1 MSWLEDEL
9 EKWREANKDKFR
21 ADPKPT
27 ETYVDREDRTAVSD
41 NELEADPFKDSQ
53 FESQNIEDQKIREND
68 LSTRNT
74 VNEIRDI
81 NPNYLDANTV
91 ANIEVYKYYAER
103 KPLTN
108 FNGNA
113 AEFQKS
119 FGLSGIY
126 NEFNKASG
134 GNFNPETFHKFILE
148 TPLDTFKDIHNEYKS
163 NEYAQLVQSNTEL
176 QLAKKYGSGEYT
188 LSTDS
193 ILDEKKTN
201 TDFMEVIMNKIIP
214 FVDPFDEKTDFG
226 NMKNRTEIRGEG
238 LVTQLYYQ
246 NKEAYEAIIKD
257 AVNEYLGPQYDVMP
271 VDIIQ
276 ETELGAESSSP
287 STEQNYAI
295 VNKETGTYSYLYQDG
310 LTDDMAAVGNSM
322 VKDLPMWL
330 TIGLDIAIMKKFRGV
345 KAYTGLFATGAGY
358 SMGNDLMNDYWRLP
372 NADYTDP
379 SGGGIQYGK
388 AAIFGT
394 TSVVA
399 TAVLGGLPKAHYD
412 AKMFLQEGIVGSD
425 SVAIAQK
432 LQEMNIDPATIM
444 SVGDFYPVLKALEK
458 QVNAIT
464 NRGDSKN
471 RISQKAFQEHF
482 NLLNIIAEGKVDI
495 KALNLTDDTF
505 NSIFFLNEQAIL
517 SELKRKGLKVS
528 DLGGAELQGGT
539 YLRKLIDNYNSMN
552 QKITAE
558 GYDQIRLGF
567 RNIQDEVSANGNTIG
582 FVVPNEI
589 KKTIQDKV
597 NLASFSRVKQVDQV
611 DEFGKKVYQA
621 DGKTTVK
628 EFKEDTLNLSLFDD
642 KSQAL
647 IKNIFGIEDTTT
659 TFGRVIKSEGDD
671 VKVLEGLFVGEGQNI
686 FTSILKLKQNMGD
699 LIRKEQVNNGYA
711 SSSAVGQQA
720 IEIMTIL
727 DGIITPNNFKQFNQA
742 GDEIPLDKIVMDNI
756 NATLTG
762 LNSMNQFYKHN
773 AKLNEMAIFKQLLDD
788 SNADKLLTTTW
799 REMVESKSMPEKA
812 ELFDSL
818 FSNIKNLNDKDIDRI
833 FPIDKFVMLDGAE
846 VSVRDLIFPD
856 KEAFKKMTSIK
867 KTDQIISYI
876 QDSFVETITKRARYE
891 PDTVIKELEA
901 IRANDNLLFKTLV
914 GGDRADNVLVALD
927 TYARQLKNLNETL
940 VSSFRG
946 QEITPSSI
954 MRFINEGKDDDIYK
968 FWLAAGKTDDKAF
981 QNYISSNY
989 VTNRLSGIISGSG
1002 KDTVID
1008 FGKATTKIDQLFK
1021 DIGKSPDLQKMIGE
1035 DAIQQLTNLRFI
1047 FNHMTRSNDAGTSLV
1062 AAQVASAVASPEH
1075 TSKWLGAILDITRYN
1090 LIGNFIYSETVSKKV
1105 IDNAIKGISVKKSK
1119 YYENWHNQ
1127 FSVPALHSASI
1138 EFMNLDA
1145 HFGTLTGEL
1154 HYKMERTY
1162 ENMRNELGLYSTEYP
1177 TSDAKDKIGYTNIEP
1192 FGRPADLFSPLNNKP
1207 KIKNIFEEEEDE
1219 TPLNSIFKQ
1228 YL

>member
-1 MSWLEDEL
+1 MGWLEDEL
-9 EKWREANKDKFR
+9 EKWQEANKDKFR

-27 ETYVDREDRTAVSD
+27 ETYVKPEDRTASSD
-41 NELEADPFKDSQ
+41 NELKADPFLGSE
-53 FESQNIEDQKIREND
+53 FEATDPEDKILHETD

-74 VNEIRDI
+74 LLAPEIKNI

-91 ANIEVYKYYAER
+91 ANIEVYKHYAER
-103 KPLTN
+103 KPLDN
-108 FNGNA
+108 FGGNA
-113 AEFQKS
+113 KEFQES
-119 FGLSGIY
+119 FGLSAIY

-134 GNFNPETFHKFILE
+134 GNFTPETFHKFILE
-148 TPLDTFKDIHNEYKS
+148 TPLDVFKDIHNDYKS

-176 QLAKKYGSGEYT
+176 QLAQKYGSGLYT
-188 LSTDS
+188 LSVDS

-201 TDFMEVIMNKIIP
+201 TDFMEVILNKIIP
-214 FVDPFDEKTDFG
+214 FVDPFDEKSDFG
-226 NMKNRTEIRGEG
+226 SASNRTEIRGDG

-246 NKEAYEAIIKD
+246 NREGYEAIIKD
-257 AVNEYLGPQYDVMP
+257 SINEYLGAEYDLMP
-271 VDIIQ
+271 VDIVQ
-276 ETELGAESSSP
+276 ETSLGAESDSP
-287 STEQNYAI
+287 SSKQNYVI

-330 TIGLDIAIMKKFRGV
+330 TIGLDIAIMSKLRGV
-345 KAYTGLFATGAGY
+345 RAYGSLFATGAGY
-358 SMGNDLMNDYWRLP
+358 SIGNDLLNDYWRFR
-372 NADYTDP
+372 NIDYTDP
-379 SGGGIQYGK
+379 SGGGIQWGK
-388 AAIFGT
+388 SAIFGGV
-394 TSVVA
+394 SVVA
-399 TAVLGGLPKAHYD
+399 TAVLGGIPKAKYD
-412 AKMFLQEGIVGSD
+412 AKMFMQEGIVGSD
-425 SVAIAQK
+425 SVAIAKK
-432 LQEMNIDPATIM
+432 LQEMDIDPATIM

-482 NLLNIIAEGKVDI
+482 NLLNIIANGKVDI

-505 NSIFFLNEQAIL
+505 NSLFFLNEQAIL

-582 FVVPNEI
+582 FVVPSET
-589 KKTIQDKV
+589 KKAIQDKI
-597 NLASFSRVKQVDQV
+597 NFASFSKVREVKQV
-611 DEFGKKVYQA
+611 A
-621 DGKTTVK
+621 DDGTPLPSEYV
-628 EFKEDTLNLSLFDD
+628 EGQINLSLFDD

-647 IKNIFGIEDTTT
+647 IKNIFGIEDATT
-659 TFGRVIKSEGDD
+659 TFGKLIKSEGDD

-686 FTSILKLKQNMGD
+686 FTSILKLKQNMGN

-720 IEIMTIL
+720 TEIMTIL
-727 DGIITPNNFKQFNQA
+727 DGIITPNNFKQFNKA
-742 GDEIPLDKIVMDNI
+742 GDEIPLDKIVADNI
-756 NATLTG
+756 DATLTG

-788 SNADKLLTTTW
+788 SNADKLVTSTW
-799 REMVESKSMPEKA
+799 REMVENKSMPEKA

-818 FSNIKNLNDKDIDRI
+818 FSSIKNLNDKDIDRI
-833 FPIDKFVMLDGAE
+833 FPIDKFIMLDGVE

-856 KEAFKKMTSIK
+856 KEAFKKMTSTK
-867 KTDQIISYI
+867 KTDKIISYI

-891 PDTVIKELEA
+891 PDAVIKELEA

-914 GGDRADNVLVALD
+914 GGGRADDVLVALD

-946 QEITPSSI
+946 QEINPTTV
-954 MRFINEGKDDDIYK
+954 MRFINEGKVDDIYK

-989 VTNRLSGIISGSG
+989 VTNKLSGIISGSG

-1021 DIGKSPDLQKMIGE
+1021 EIGKSPDLQKMIGE
-1035 DAIQQLTNLRFI
+1035 DAIKQLTNLRFV
-1047 FNHMTRSNDAGTSLV
+1047 FNHMTRSSDAGTSLI
-1062 AAQVASAVASPEH
+1062 AAQVAAAVASPEH

-1090 LIGNFIYSETVSKKV
+1090 LIGSFIYSEKVSKKV
-1105 IDNAIKGISVKKSK
+1105 IDNAINGISIKKSK

-1127 FSVPALHSASI
+1127 FSVPAIHSTSI
-1138 EFMNLDA
+1138 EFMNLQA
-1145 HFGTLTGEL
+1145 HFGTLTSEL
-1154 HYKMERTY
+1154 HYDMERTY
-1162 ENMRNELGLYSTEYP
+1162 ENIRNDLGLYSTEFP
-1177 TSDAKDKIGYTNIEP
+1177 TSDAEDKIGYTNIPP
-1192 FGRPADLFSPLNNKP
+1192 FGRPADLFPPLNNKP
-1207 KIKNIFEEEEDE
+1207 KIKNIFEEDE
-1219 TPLNSIFKQ
+1219 VTTPLRR
-1228 YL
+1228 